1 MAPKPT
7 APTCLVHAGSLCPRL
22 PSSIQSA
29 LRGANP
35 GPNLRHK
42 VQAFRVR
49 TNSPDPL
56 VAIANH
62 YRTQDTR
69 VSDTDRTQTVSPHR
83 CQAPCGNLTPGYGS
97 QPLQV
102 SDSRRVSDTD
112 CGHTTRPA
120 PKLFPTPCG

>member
-1 MAPKPT
+1 PSEMAPKPT

-69 VSDTDRTQTVSPHR
+69 CQTPRWAVAVSTVRCLTPSESDTWR
-83 CQAPCGNLTPGYGS
+83 CARLAVRPPGAAPSWACS
-97 QPLQV
+97 
-102 SDSRRVSDTD
+102 
-112 CGHTTRPA
+112 A
-120 PKLFPTPCG
+120 I

>member
-62 YRTQDTR
+62 YRAQDT
-69 VSDTDRTQTVSPHR
+69 R
-83 CQAPCGNLTPGYGS
+83 CQAPG
-97 QPLQV
+97 
-102 SDSRRVSDTD
+102 RVPDTD
-112 CGHTTRPA
+112 RLRQLWHTTGSGTDRVA
-120 PKLFPTPCG
+120 PVFAA

>member
-62 YRTQDTR
+62 YRAQDTR
-69 VSDTDRTQTVSPHR
+69 CQTPRCASAAPSVR
-83 CQAPCGNLTPGYGS
+83 CQAPAEPDTCEHLWTFMANLTPA
-97 QPLQV
+97 
-102 SDSRRVSDTD
+102 
-112 CGHTTRPA
+112 H
-120 PKLFPTPCG
+120 

>member
-62 YRTQDTR
+62 YRAQDTR
-69 VSDTDRTQTVSPHR
+69 CQTPCGSQTPGEIGCCSQVW
-83 CQAPCGNLTPGYGS
+83 CQAPAGCLTPMG
-97 QPLQV
+97 
-102 SDSRRVSDTD
+102 
-112 CGHTTRPA
+112 
-120 PKLFPTPCG
+120 